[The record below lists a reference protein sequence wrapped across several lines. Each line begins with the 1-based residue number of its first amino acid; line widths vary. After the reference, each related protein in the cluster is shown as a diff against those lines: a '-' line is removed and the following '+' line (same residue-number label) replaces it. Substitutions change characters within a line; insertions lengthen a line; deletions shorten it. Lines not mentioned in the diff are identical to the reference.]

1 MNEYKLIN
9 QKQSSMKY
17 RWYYKI
23 PFFVTLGVLAMIGL
37 GYLVMFLWN
46 LLIPELFNGPVLT
59 FWQAVGLFVLTKI
72 LLHSSGFNRHHGLFW
87 NRGRY
92 HYWKTRMEEKMAS
105 MTPEEK
111 EKFTQE
117 WGRHCRPG
125 YWQHEN
131 GKSHPAP

>member
-1 MNEYKLIN
+1 
-9 QKQSSMKY
+9 MKY

-23 PFFVTLGVLAMIGL
+23 PLFGLLGIFAVIGL

-46 LLIPELFNGPVLT
+46 QLIPVLFHGPVIT

-72 LLHSSGFNRHHGLFW
+72 LLHAFGFNHHRAHHW
-87 NRGRY
+87 HSGRY
-92 HYWKTRMEEKMAS
+92 NYWKTRMEEKMAS

-111 EKFTQE
+111 EKFNEE

-125 YWQHEN
+125 YWRNMHSRFHEN
-131 GKSHPAP
+131 PEKEV